1 MTWRIAKSST
11 GGRTGRHIATTFTAL
26 YLFLNIAFVPQIAA
40 QQLQEE
46 DYGGFEGQQVSR
58 VEVSANPSIAPESV
72 RSLIKLKAG
81 EPFAFSAVQASAAA
95 LQNTKLFTKVQV
107 SVTPGQSG
115 VEVVFILQ
123 PTSYIGVIDFP
134 GATKAFSYPQ
144 LLQTVNIPE
153 QTAYVGDMPEQG
165 TQALLRF
172 FQRNG
177 YFEAKVVADVQPD
190 NPHGVVNLTFR
201 CQLNRLARIG
211 ALNIHGL
218 SSEQESDVRR
228 ALQSFWAKL
237 KGASLKPGKKYST
250 KRINK
255 SLDYIRVHLQGEGRL
270 APLVR
275 FDSPLFDSA
284 TGRADLNF
292 QVDAGPRLSVRVT
305 GARVSGRAIRRLV
318 PIYEENAVDQ
328 DLVDEGRRNL
338 LSYFQSKGYFDVKV
352 DPRMERSPESVSI
365 DYEINR
371 GSKHQVESVD
381 FRGNQHLDD
390 KQLQALVSVKKGHSF
405 FGHLFSH
412 GQFSESLIRNSVNAL
427 TAAYKDA
434 GYADVSVTP
443 EIADFEP
450 RLDVTFKIAEGEQ
463 YIVKSLTFANNRTQ
477 SQRAIIG
484 NRPLNLSAGR
494 PYSPSLMEADRNRIL
509 ARYQN
514 EGYEN
519 AQFQPTVAFDSANH
533 HLVDVVYSIDE
544 GPQQKIGDVVTLGN
558 HNTKGSFIKE
568 IIRPNVDKE
577 KPLSLGK
584 LLTSESDLYNLGT
597 FDWASVK
604 PIAPPGEGEVQEEV
618 LVKVHESPRNSID
631 LGGGFAVLPRAGNI
645 PVGTVA
651 LPGIPP
657 IGVGTKFTAS
667 QNSYWGP
674 RISLQYGRHNLRG
687 RAETATFGL
696 IYSRLDQRA
705 TFTYADPRLRGSSWS
720 SLFSLSAE
728 RSTQNS
734 IYTAEVEQGSLQVQK
749 SLDARRTRN
758 VILSYSYRNTLLT
771 NITIPD
777 LVLPQ
782 DQHVRLSTFAAQ
794 YVRDTRDKPLDA
806 HRGLYQ
812 TASVEVSPTSLGS
825 SANFVRFF
833 GQTSFY
839 KPVKPWLTWA
849 NNFRLGIAKPFS
861 GAAVPLSERFFS
873 GGADSLRGYP
883 VYGAGPQRPVTVC
896 ADTSNPSTCTLISV
910 PVGGNMLAI
919 FNSEARFP
927 IPLKSGLG
935 GVAFYDGGNV
945 YSNINFRQ
953 FADKFTHTVGLG
965 IRYQTPVG
973 PVRIDFGHRLTAVPG
988 VKANEYFVTLGQSF

>member
-1 MTWRIAKSST
+1 
-11 GGRTGRHIATTFTAL
+11 
-26 YLFLNIAFVPQIAA
+26 LFLFFNIAFVPQIAA
-40 QQLQEE
+40 QQLQQE

-58 VEVSANPSIAPESV
+58 VEISANPAIARESV
-72 RSLIKLKAG
+72 RSLIQLKAG

-115 VEVVFILQ
+115 IEVVFILQ

-177 YFEAKVVADVQPD
+177 YFEAKVVAEVQPD
-190 NPHGVVNLTFR
+190 NPHRVVNLTFR
-201 CQLNRLARIG
+201 SQLNRLARIG
-211 ALNIHGL
+211 NLNIHGL
-218 SSEQESDVRR
+218 SGEQESDVRR
-228 ALQSFWAKL
+228 TLQSFWARL

-250 KRINK
+250 KRITK
-255 SLDYIRVHLQGEGRL
+255 SLDYIRAHLQGEGRL

-275 FDSPLFDSA
+275 FDPPVFDPV

-305 GARVSGRAIRRLV
+305 GARVSGRTIRRLV

-352 DPRMERSPESVSI
+352 DPRMERSPEFVSV
-365 DYEINR
+365 DYEIIR

-412 GQFSESLIRNSVNAL
+412 GQFSESLIRKSVNAL

-434 GYADVSVTP
+434 GFADVSVTP

-484 NRPLNLSAGR
+484 NRPLNLSPGR
-494 PYSPSLMEADRNRIL
+494 PYSPSLMERDRNRIL
-509 ARYQN
+509 ARYEN

-519 AQFQPTVAFDSANH
+519 AQFQPTVAFDSANR

-544 GPQQKIGDVVTLGN
+544 GPQQKIGDVAILGTQT
-558 HNTKGSFIKE
+558 TKKNFISE
-568 IIRPNVDKE
+568 ATRSNVEQE

-584 LLTSESDLYNLGT
+584 LLTAESDLYNLGI

-604 PIAPPGEGEVQEEV
+604 PLQPPGEDEPQQEV
-618 LVKVHESPRNSID
+618 LIKVHESPRNSID
-631 LGGGFAVLPRAGNI
+631 IGGGFEVIPRTGNI

-657 IGVGTKFTAS
+657 IGVGSNFTVS

-720 SLFSLSAE
+720 SLFTLSAE
-728 RSTQNS
+728 RSSQNS
-734 IYTAEVEQGSLQVQK
+734 IYTAEVEQGSFQVEK
-749 SLDARRTRN
+749 NLDARRVKN
-758 VILSYSYRNTLLT
+758 ILLRYTYQNTVLT

-777 LVLPQ
+777 LVLPE
-782 DQHVRLSTFAAQ
+782 DQHVRLSTFAVQ

-806 HRGLYQ
+806 HRGSYQ
-812 TASVEVSPTSLGS
+812 TASAEVSPAKLGS
-825 SANFVRFF
+825 SASFVRFF
-833 GQTSFY
+833 GQASFY

-861 GAAVPLSERFFS
+861 GAIVPLSERYFS
-873 GGADSLRGYP
+873 GGADSLRGFP
-883 VYGAGPQRPVTVC
+883 VNGAGPQRPVQVC
-896 ADTSNPSTCTLISV
+896 ADPSNPSTCTLISV
-910 PVGGNMLAI
+910 PVGGDMLAI

-927 IPLKSGLG
+927 MPLKSGLG
-935 GVAFYDGGNV
+935 GVVFYDGGNV

-953 FADKFTHTVGLG
+953 FADEFTHTVGFG

-973 PVRIDFGHRLTAVPG
+973 PVRIDFGHRLTSVPG
-988 VKANEYFVTLGQSF
+988 VKSNEYFVTLGQSF